1 MRSRPGLLDQSF
13 AVLLVAAEVLGDY
26 LARMDCSVARTGAQV
41 LLVLVLFYIAI
52 LGNLTRVAVR
62 LLVTSRIWRRIVV
75 TVRSTTL
82 LNGWWHVVL
91 LWWRSVVAGRWPSI
105 PAAIVAS
112 ATLREALLWI

>member
-41 LLVLVLFYIAI
+41 L